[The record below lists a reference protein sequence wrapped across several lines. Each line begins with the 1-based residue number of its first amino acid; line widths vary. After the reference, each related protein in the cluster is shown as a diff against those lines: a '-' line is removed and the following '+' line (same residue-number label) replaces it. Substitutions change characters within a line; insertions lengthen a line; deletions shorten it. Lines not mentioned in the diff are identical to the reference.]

1 LSAVPG
7 SKRMKNALRQYSDSL
22 ETTHWTWTMWNP
34 DLLFAIFVHALIHAL
49 NAGAV

>member
-22 ETTHWTWTMWNP
+22 ETTH
-34 DLLFAIFVHALIHAL
+34 
-49 NAGAV
+49 